1 MKHINKPRGFTLI
14 ELMIVVAIVGI
25 LSMIALPS
33 YQDYTKRTY
42 VSEGLYLANGP
53 KLSLTEYLTVNGVW
67 PSAVNIR
74 PQGKEI
80 TGQSVTAIW
89 MDAGQPTSENDG
101 NGLAMIHIFFNEKVV
116 PNADPTPEVWL
127 DYGNIKRYNNRL
139 TLSIGFIT
147 KEWACTGYG
156 AGIKARWLPANC
168 RATAMPGF

>member
-53 KLSLTEYLTVNGVW
+53 KLSLTEYLAVNGSW
-67 PSAVNIR
+67 PSAINIH

-80 TGQSVTAIW
+80 TGQAVMGIW
-89 MDAGQPTSENDG
+89 MDASEPTATGE
-101 NGLAMIHIFFNEKVV
+101 GLALIHIFFNEKVV
-116 PNADPTPEVWL
+116 SNPTPISETWPDWL
-127 DYGNIKRYNNRL
+127 KVKQSNNYL
-139 TLSIGFIT
+139 TISKGFIT
-147 KEWACTGYG
+147 NEWACTGYG
-156 AGIKARWLPANC
+156 TGIKARWLPANC